1 MDIKNKEARSY
12 NMSRIKGKNTKPEIL
27 ARSYLYERNIRYRCH
42 VAELPGKPDIAIK
55 KYKTA
60 VIVNGCFWHG
70 HTDCTDFR
78 LPKSNVSFWDQKITG
93 NIKRDLVNES
103 KLGNLGFSIFKIW
116 ECEIKSGDFT
126 VLDHAIDHINTL
138 KNHHKTN
145 N

>member
-1 MDIKNKEARSY
+1 MGPVPIRSVGAEG
-12 NMSRIKGKNTKPEIL
+12 NLRGKTPDDSLIQESGRL
-27 ARSYLYERNIRYRCH
+27 A
-42 VAELPGKPDIAIK
+42 AEECNPVDDLRGSAD
-55 KYKTA
+55 Y
-60 VIVNGCFWHG
+60 
-70 HTDCTDFR
+70 
-78 LPKSNVSFWDQKITG
+78 
-93 NIKRDLVNES
+93 KRDLVNES